1 MKKPALFLFCT
12 LQGLN
17 LCFGQKF
24 GYIDTQLIL
33 SKMPEFAKA
42 QNEINQISVKEQ
54 QRIEELFKE
63 ADKLRREYQ
72 KEEVLLT
79 DAMKKERTDSINAKE
94 NIALQEQK
102 RVFGFNGL
110 IFLKRQ
116 ELIRPLQDKIADA
129 AGKVARKKKLQFIF
143 DKANDPVMI
152 YADPTHDYTD
162 YVLETLGL
170 TENTNTESQK

>member
-1 MKKPALFLFCT
+1 M
-12 LQGLN
+12 
-17 LCFGQKF
+17 
-24 GYIDTQLIL
+24 
-33 SKMPEFAKA
+33 SEFSKA

-54 QRIEELFKE
+54 QRIEGLFKE
-63 ADKLRREYQ
+63 VDKLRKEYQ

-79 DAMKKERTDSINAKE
+79 EAMKKERVDSISAKE

-170 TENTNTESQK
+170 SENTNTGVKK